1 MLIGHRIQSKTCRPT
16 PWPAL
21 TSARDGLFS
30 EPEGAPNDTGY
41 MRKLVKSQSDLTL
54 PLRCQERRTDYG
66 NSTNTTMDG
75 SLVQDDN
82 CD

>member
-41 MRKLVKSQSDLTL
+41 MRKLVKSQSDPDTPFAVSRKENGLWQLNEYDDGWLT
-54 PLRCQERRTDYG
+54 
-66 NSTNTTMDG
+66 G
-75 SLVQDDN
+75 SG
-82 CD
+82 